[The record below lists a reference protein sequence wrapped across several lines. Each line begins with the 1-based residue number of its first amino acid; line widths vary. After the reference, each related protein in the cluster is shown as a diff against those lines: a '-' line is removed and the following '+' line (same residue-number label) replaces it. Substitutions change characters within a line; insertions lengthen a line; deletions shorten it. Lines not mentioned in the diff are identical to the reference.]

1 MIPQVIRMSAPS
13 RTTDQEVEA
22 LAGRLRL
29 RDPQAMV
36 QLYDLFSRRAFG
48 LAYRVLGDGTDA
60 EDVVQESFMALW
72 RQADRIDPNR
82 GRLTA
87 YLLTIVHR
95 RAIDALRARRRR
107 EIRTI
112 TLEPELDAQDTLDVE
127 AAALASLDGARVR
140 AHVEQ
145 LPPEQRRVIE
155 LAFFEGYT
163 HAEIAQRLQ
172 LPLGTVKSRIRLG
185 MEKLRDALRAPAVDQ
200 SADG

>member
-1 MIPQVIRMSAPS
+1 
-13 RTTDQEVEA
+13 
-22 LAGRLRL
+22 
-29 RDPQAMV
+29 MV
-36 QLYDLFSRRAFG
+36 QLYDLFSRCAFG

-172 LPLGTVKSRIRLG
+172 LPLGTVKSRIRLS
-185 MEKLRDALRAPAVDQ
+185 MEKLRVALRAPAVDQ